1 MNREIIA
8 TRYARALFDLA
19 VEKGR
24 VEEVG
29 DALDRIAPLAV
40 ADRLMAEFW
49 ESPMVERER
58 KKAALE
64 QIIRKSGV
72 SGLSENALRLL
83 VERDR
88 LHLLK
93 YIAHVFRRYADA
105 HLNRASVRVTTAKP
119 LAPQKLE
126 NISRMLRQK
135 TGKTIYLENVQ
146 DASIVGGMVIRV
158 GNTVFDK
165 SIRGRLEMFRREL
178 VS

>member
-1 MNREIIA
+1 MNQEIIA
-8 TRYARALFDLA
+8 SRYARALFDLA

-29 DALDRIAPLAV
+29 ETLERVAPLAV
-40 ADRLMAEFW
+40 ADRHMAEFW
-49 ESPMVERER
+49 ESPMVERES

-64 QIIRKSGV
+64 EIIRRGGV
-72 SGLSENALRLL
+72 TGLSESALRLL

-88 LHLLK
+88 FHLLR
-93 YIAHVFRRYADA
+93 YIARIFRRYADA
-105 HLNRASVRVTTAKP
+105 HLNRASVRVTTATP

-126 NISRMLRQK
+126 NISRLLREK
-135 TGKTIYLENVQ
+135 TGKTIYIENVQ

-158 GNTVFDK
+158 GNTVFDE
-165 SIRGRLEMFRREL
+165 SVHGRLEMLRREL